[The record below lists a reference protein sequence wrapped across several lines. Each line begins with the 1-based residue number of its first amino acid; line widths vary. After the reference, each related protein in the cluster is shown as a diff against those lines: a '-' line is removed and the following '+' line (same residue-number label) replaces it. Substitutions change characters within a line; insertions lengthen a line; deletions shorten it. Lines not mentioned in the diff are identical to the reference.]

1 MTGEQRLASDFLE
14 TDRRSSKTD
23 RDLIMY
29 NSTYYYGKADGGIVR
44 NGPGNFPAVGRPD
57 DFNGRQWTQGAIKVR
72 RRPMML

>member
-1 MTGEQRLASDFLE
+1 
-14 TDRRSSKTD
+14 
-23 RDLIMY
+23 MY